1 MWFLAYTHN
10 GGVMVRPQK
19 SRLVEIDPKISYFK
33 PRGVPMIDLEQVQL
47 TVDELEALRLAD
59 FLGMSHEEAGKQMGV
74 SRATF
79 GRIVQQAR
87 KTVADALTHG
97 KAISVDGGNY
107 ERVGPP
113 TNRIFL
119 CDQCQGRWEEPPATG
134 RPKKCPSC
142 GGQGFHRV
150 AEKG

>member
-1 MWFLAYTHN
+1 
-10 GGVMVRPQK
+10 MVRPQK

-33 PRGVPMIDLEQVQL
+33 PRGVPMLDLEQVQL
-47 TVDELEALRLAD
+47 TVDELETLRLAD

-87 KTVADALTHG
+87 KTVADALIHG

-107 ERVGPP
+107 ERVAPGA
-113 TNRIFL
+113 NRVFL
-119 CDQCQGRWEEPPATG
+119 CDHCQFNWEEAPATG

-142 GGQGFHRV
+142 GGQTFYRV

>member
-1 MWFLAYTHN
+1 
-10 GGVMVRPQK
+10 MVRPQK

-79 GRIVQQAR
+79 GRIVEQAR
-87 KTVADALTHG
+87 KTVADALIHG

-107 ERVGPP
+107 ERVDP
-113 TNRIFL
+113 RADRVFL
-119 CDQCQGRWEEPPATG
+119 CDHCQGRWEEPPGTG

-142 GGQGFHRV
+142 GAQEFHRV
-150 AEKG
+150 RKGE